1 MKIAEAFFFFFNPS
15 KLRMKV
21 KSETLFKQVW
31 GD

>member
-1 MKIAEAFFFFFNPS
+1 MKIAETFFFFNPS

-21 KSETLFKQVW
+21 KSETLFKHVW